1 VYPELVIGDQAGQI
15 QGVHYEELAPMLL
28 NEVQQQQ
35 LKLTAQAEKIT
46 VQEQQL
52 HDMQLQLAE
61 VKKLKQR
68 LAALKVL
75 NQSVPAS
82 GVKLH
87 AKDGRGDRL

>member
-1 VYPELVIGDQAGQI
+1 
-15 QGVHYEELAPMLL
+15 MLL
-28 NEVQQQQ
+28 NEVQQQ

-61 VKKLKQR
+61 VKKLKQQ

-75 NQSVPAS
+75 RFKGEAACQ
-82 GVKLH
+82 GWTWGQTLTTT
-87 AKDGRGDRL
+87 RLLQQPWGMNY